1 MGDELLAPTD
11 VEEALSEAYV
21 TAIAAAAG
29 YVTAQRNFDRDGI
42 DLTVEAGDH
51 LRPKIDLQLKA
62 TINLD
67 VSQETISYSLK
78 RGNYDQLRIAT
89 QVPRLLVLLHLPTAR
104 VDWLT
109 VSSTEMVLRYCAY
122 WVSLRG
128 APETDVKYEKTVY
141 IPRANRFD
149 IPGLASLMAQSR
161 TGTIV

>member
-21 TAIAAAAG
+21 TAIAAVAG

-67 VSQETISYSLK
+67 ISQDKIPYSLK

-89 QVPRLLVLLHLPTAR
+89 QVPRLLVLLHLPAAKA
-104 VDWLT
+104 DWLT
-109 VSSTEMVLRYCAY
+109 VSSTELVLKHSAY
-122 WVSLRG
+122 WLSLKG
-128 APETDVKYEKTVY
+128 APETDVKYGKTVY
-141 IPRANRFD
+141 IPRTNRFD
-149 IPGLASLMAQSR
+149 VPGLIALMEKSR